1 MLLATAPRA
10 VLDEVLVGLALV
22 ALEPGAVGAGRFAGP
37 AEPHPARPALALALP
52 LAEADEQGGQLVV
65 AGVGEE
71 GPSLALALGLAV
83 TLENSSNASRRL
95 VAAVAPPPGL
105 GALVGPEQ
113 LGCALLLGQVL
124 HVGEV
129 VLAVPQR
136 ADGVRVRS

>member
-1 MLLATAPRA
+1 M
-10 VLDEVLVGLALV
+10 VLGVALV
-22 ALEPGAVGAGRFAGP
+22 ALEPGAVWAERVLGP
-37 AEPHPARPALALALP
+37 PEAHAARPPLALALP
-52 LAEADEQGGQLVV
+52 LALAEADEDAVQLVG
-65 AGVGEE
+65 AGLGEE
-71 GPSLALALGLAV
+71 GPSLALALALAV

-95 VAAVAPPPGL
+95 VAAVASPLGL

-113 LGCALLLGQVL
+113 VGRALLLGQVL